1 MQLIPGLTNNKY
13 LHTDSKNF
21 LGQQLVIKQDDFK
34 PKRHFWHFIFIN
46 FAQFH
51 YQATTWSDIKVLIET

>member
-21 LGQQLVIKQDDFK
+21 LGQQLVIKQDNFN
-34 PKRHFWHFIFIN
+34 PKKKHFFGIFYSLILL
-46 FAQFH
+46 
-51 YQATTWSDIKVLIET
+51 SLIIKLQSGQISKC